1 MGRSGYKMLLWLYV
15 TFILL
20 IHYGFLITYSI
31 SLGRIKNK
39 WFAVL
44 LPMMPVASVI
54 YFFIAPDSASF
65 LLLILSILY
74 FIPLCFINGIN
85 LLWLEHQSSVNG
97 PIAKAKDHPYGDQ
110 VMFLI

>member
-1 MGRSGYKMLLWLYV
+1 MAVCGFYTAYPLWLPHHLQH
-15 TFILL
+15 FPWPDQ
-20 IHYGFLITYSI
+20 
-31 SLGRIKNK
+31 NK